1 MENYSPCIFAFP
13 PNDELSLTLQPTQPF
28 PTLRRFQP
36 RNLPSEHL
44 YPEVRI
50 SDIERKLSIS
60 LAPPQAGGS
69 EAPFQAPAQSLRMA
83 AAFLEEIC
91 SPPAANRWPNQ
102 GCSSHSS
109 APPPPLGLL
118 SSPPPQPF
126 FQESKGKTHPFRRAR
141 AAPRLEQITT
151 STQ

>member
-109 APPPPLGLL
+109 APPPHLWGSSPLPHPSHSSRNQRVKPIPLEGQGLL
-118 SSPPPQPF
+118 PDLN
-126 FQESKGKTHPFRRAR
+126 R
-141 AAPRLEQITT
+141 
-151 STQ
+151 